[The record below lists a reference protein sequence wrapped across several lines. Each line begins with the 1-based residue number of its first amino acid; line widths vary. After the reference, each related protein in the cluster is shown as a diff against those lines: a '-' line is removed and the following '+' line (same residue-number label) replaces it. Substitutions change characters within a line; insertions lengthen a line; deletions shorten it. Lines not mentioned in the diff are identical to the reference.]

1 MTDAPRPP
9 FILKWCITALCSYP
23 INSWNHTIAFIHLHV
38 ASRLRGKEKKVK
50 SVPPPPPPRPN
61 TKAKS
66 SGAADQEPAATIP
79 KTIDA
84 RDDARDDSSI
94 RSGLT
99 EPSLSGSETSQK
111 VPPPPPPRPT
121 GSLATPSET
130 HGSILLGEVLTHAE
144 TFVKGVVLLQAIFRG
159 RKARKK
165 YALMRYYRGL
175 DKSPSSAKP
184 TASIDDKSGKKEI
197 QPVNTRSVFLSHSV
211 PKTKATVQPTKA
223 TASAGNII
231 FGPRSSA
238 TPVVASA
245 IPTSTPSNPDPPSSP
260 NKNPP
265 VSAHPSATPVVA
277 SAIPTSTTSRSEPPS
292 PPNKNPPVSAHPLFT
307 PRGGAILQSARELLP
322 QLEDQVRLRKEA
334 EEKKKAAKEEK
345 KAAARSVDFSPLE
358 RSMKTI
364 EVTVFGSEEAS
375 IEVIEGAVFDPKE
388 SKEAQQC
395 AAAAKKVL
403 LRHTNDYIAYLN
415 ALLKAHAN
423 EGILSINE
431 GIDAIVNELLCFLA
445 MKALGKGPVPS
456 IKIHRAWRIMVQSRP
471 FVYIEMCKAMGA
483 SSGFSV
489 EDENFN
495 PEEDGHSHEANVI
508 KEKYEATKSAYT
520 ALFQSN
526 PPAEFWPSIHSKDD
540 KVSSIPANHLEFLRE
555 ENLPQNNGDM
565 LSEIGSDA
573 MTSASDAMTSVSGMT
588 YDDDSLGTLEP
599 AALLNELQYLAE
611 EQNIDIANLSYD
623 SIVEDIKKMRVWV
636 DKTFF

>member
-1 MTDAPRPP
+1 MTEPPPP
-9 FILKWCITALCSYP
+9 FHFEVMYYCPLLLSN
-23 INSWNHTIAFIHLHV
+23 NSRNHTIAFIHL

-61 TKAKS
+61 TNAKS
-66 SGAADQEPAATIP
+66 GGADKEPAATIP

-184 TASIDDKSGKKEI
+184 TASIDDNSGKKEI

-238 TPVVASA
+238 TPVVDSA
-245 IPTSTPSNPDPPSSP
+245 IPTSTPTSSNPDPPSSP

-277 SAIPTSTTSRSEPPS
+277 SAIPTSTTSRPDPPS
-292 PPNKNPPVSAHPLFT
+292 PPNKSPPVSAHPSFT

-345 KAAARSVDFSPLE
+345 KAARSVDFSPLE

-364 EVTVFGSEEAS
+364 EVTIFGSEEPS

-403 LRHTNDYIAYLN
+403 LRHTTDYIAYLN

-495 PEEDGHSHEANVI
+495 PEEDGHGHEANVI

-573 MTSASDAMTSVSGMT
+573 MTSVSDAMTSVSGMT

>member
-1 MTDAPRPP
+1 M
-9 FILKWCITALCSYP
+9 
-23 INSWNHTIAFIHLHV
+23 
-38 ASRLRGKEKKVK
+38 
-50 SVPPPPPPRPN
+50 PPPPPPRPN

-184 TASIDDKSGKKEI
+184 TASIDDNSGKKEI

-211 PKTKATVQPTKA
+211 PKTKTTVQPTKA

-245 IPTSTPSNPDPPSSP
+245 IPTST
-260 NKNPP
+260 
-265 VSAHPSATPVVA
+265 VTP
-277 SAIPTSTTSRSEPPS
+277 EPPS
-292 PPNKNPPVSAHPLFT
+292 PPNKNPPASVHPSFT
-307 PRGGAILQSARELLP
+307 TGGGATLQSARELLP

-364 EVTVFGSEEAS
+364 EVTIFGSEEPN
-375 IEVIEGAVFDPKE
+375 IEVIEGAVFDSEE

-403 LRHTNDYIAYLN
+403 LRHTTDYIAYLN

-495 PEEDGHSHEANVI
+495 PEEDGHGHEANVI